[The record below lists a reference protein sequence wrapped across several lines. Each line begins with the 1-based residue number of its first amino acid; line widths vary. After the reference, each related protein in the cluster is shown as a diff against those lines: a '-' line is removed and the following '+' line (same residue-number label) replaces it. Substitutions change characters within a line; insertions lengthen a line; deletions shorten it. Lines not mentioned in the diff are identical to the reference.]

1 LADPPAAPAAETL
14 LTLKPIGVVHSPFRE
29 RMQAPRQPRAGHG
42 ETGTL
47 ELFAGGALEHA
58 LADLAS
64 FRFIWVLFWFHQNDG
79 FRAKVLPP
87 RSAQKRGVFA
97 TRSPHRPNPIGLS
110 AVELLSV
117 EGRFLSVR
125 NLDMLD
131 QTPILDLKPYVP
143 YSDCITEATS
153 GWLEPAADP
162 IAGYE
167 VQFTPHAA
175 EQLAFLVARGVKLED
190 PVRRQLELGP
200 TPHAYRRIKQRG
212 DAFVIAYK
220 AWRLDFSVEARRI
233 TVTRIRTGYLASALQ
248 RSDKPDLPLHRE
260 FVATFGAD

>member
-1 LADPPAAPAAETL
+1 LADSSAATAAESL

-29 RMQAPRQPRAGHG
+29 RMEAPRQPSAGRG

-47 ELFAGGALEHA
+47 ELFAHSAFEHA
-58 LADLAS
+58 LSDLAS
-64 FRFIWVLFWFHQNDG
+64 FRFIWVLFWFHQSEG
-79 FRAKVLPP
+79 FNAKVLPP
-87 RSAQKRGVFA
+87 RSDRKRGVFA
-97 TRSPHRPNPIGLS
+97 TRSPYRPNPIGLS
-110 AVELLSV
+110 AVELLSI

-143 YSDCITEATS
+143 YSDCIPEATS
-153 GWLEPAADP
+153 GWLDSAADP
-162 IAGYE
+162 IADYD
-167 VQFTPHAA
+167 VRFTARA
-175 EQLAFLVARGVKLED
+175 EEQLAFLVARGVKLED
-190 PVRRQLELGP
+190 AVRRQLELGP
-200 TPHAYRRIKQRG
+200 TPHAYRRIKRQG

-220 AWRLDFSVEARRI
+220 AWRLDFSVDARQI

-260 FVATFGAD
+260 FVAAFGSH